1 MPNNIGQLS
10 SSRKNNNAIPQTPK
24 STGKQSRKR
33 KAIMTPLQRAM
44 SSPALMSMTPMNLDD
59 EDGEQRRL
67 QNRSSIVL
75 KEIDTDFGNYSDDVL
90 HPWTKLILL
99 EELGTAWSWFVL
111 LLPYAFMILAVILD
125 GDSQLKN
132 TTVGP
137 LHGNNT
143 CANVV
148 NGSMPSAFDM
158 SVKGYFPVPFRFESV
173 ASSGACSYPFEL
185 REGVGL
191 LAHGLSSQFNSTV
204 LSSTTSSSLPSGKS
218 SIVDGRYRHLMS
230 HGSAFTSGVISDVP
244 ATSQSLQ
251 GIAKFNDL
259 SNEAVAMVAR
269 GSVLVSAIVFQRQRP
284 PGEIAP
290 AQPVLGQ
297 INERSNA
304 SISSDVQRWSPV
316 LILNPKQLDMFCT
329 LRRKRHDT
337 STTSIDPSE
346 PIRWDCTSRHIVD
359 AFFALP
365 NTAVLI
371 GGDLRVDVL
380 LSYRE
385 ARTSA
390 WINEELAP
398 TAISDDYFSY
408 DSIGEAT
415 LSDAQKLLSKAD
427 ASLGHKALLA
437 EISIKSTYTLE
448 HESSTYENVVE
459 ITRIIAFIITVAF
472 LCYWCLSMIAIC
484 EDGTNQNDAVNLLQR
499 FKQKLHHMWKETNE
513 SYFWWESPWVTFPER
528 YYLQLLIL
536 CLMLLQNPLLSYAY
550 FHPSLYSST
559 KFRCFADSLSG
570 ISIQGVLFLWLTLVH
585 GLRYHTAELNRRRFD
600 QYRRVSQLRQATK
613 HIKPPSE
620 VGDDRWAQV
629 KWYYKEYGDF
639 HGGGAEISMALRHK
653 HDTRSDSFLEFIFPK
668 VTLLII
674 GVISTVTAAVY
685 RFPVSEMTVMT
696 PTTAAYLNPDRFSH
710 DSKVYVISSVVQ
722 FIVIEIWCVFIVY
735 TSFVTA
741 ERLRREPFLSTRP
754 AQLSFRVL
762 SGILFLGVGFS
773 FTLFS
778 ISTMKLLHNT
788 GDSDL
793 SENGI
798 VYDTSLAGTG
808 ESWDS
813 RADFLFRILRL
824 ATSQS
829 PYVGTASNIGP
840 GKILYATAC
849 SLVAAFIFLPS
860 SHFRTSSR
868 ENQSTDESSEFP
880 GKSNEMLAI
889 KDRRIQGRD
898 KRFVVALA
906 RNSHTWRVF
915 PLPIRSHSLMSQH
928 TLKEQLNMVG
938 TFQLD
943 GSFNMHRF
951 KFGRGTIYKGKY
963 MPVFCIELA
972 CWLLEAS
979 WQTYYSSTE
988 YSLDEW
994 APGKLNID
1002 PMGLKVDHF
1011 IDDDESDTHAFVA
1024 SNISE
1029 QVEGEEDS
1037 IIVIAFRGT
1046 ASMSNI
1052 ATDLTFSQVP
1062 LHEKVMSDSPAFSI
1076 RPGEEV
1082 TVADSAWDMDEATPI
1097 TIVQDILLN
1106 RSASYE
1112 PPSDQ
1117 DQATLLPAAVS
1128 HGAKAVIRATP
1139 MARQALPCVHEGF
1152 QQCYMK
1158 VRQQLIEAILSVMKR
1173 QVDKAVERSR
1183 YAGNA
1188 NEPITLPKIYLTGHS
1203 LGGCLSQILALDLAS
1218 NIEIVIE
1225 QSSGTHEISFKQ
1237 SLSSLDIDEE
1247 AQSHNG
1253 DFVDARQHQD
1263 DLPKKVIRLRPPIAV
1278 YTFGQ
1283 PRVGNVAFK
1292 TIYKQRVPHTYRVVT
1307 EGDAFTSMPT
1317 LGPLCSGIYRHAGL
1331 EVLLEEGCTGNIL
1344 VGPTVVETLLRFTKV
1359 RTSVLA
1365 HSLERY
1371 RESLESALGSDD
1383 LREYYRGH
1391 GGKVRHNDQEHY
1403 LGSNGATLPSWVTQ
1417 VKRSRRS

>member
-1 MPNNIGQLS
+1 MSFESACLS
-10 SSRKNNNAIPQTPK
+10 HHS
-24 STGKQSRKR
+24 
-33 KAIMTPLQRAM
+33 
-44 SSPALMSMTPMNLDD
+44 
-59 EDGEQRRL
+59 
-67 QNRSSIVL
+67 
-75 KEIDTDFGNYSDDVL
+75 Y
-90 HPWTKLILL
+90 
-99 EELGTAWSWFVL
+99 
-111 LLPYAFMILAVILD
+111 VICAA
-125 GDSQLKN
+125 Q
-132 TTVGP
+132 P
-137 LHGNNT
+137 LH
-143 CANVV
+143 
-148 NGSMPSAFDM
+148 
-158 SVKGYFPVPFRFESV
+158 
-173 ASSGACSYPFEL
+173 
-185 REGVGL
+185 
-191 LAHGLSSQFNSTV
+191 
-204 LSSTTSSSLPSGKS
+204 
-218 SIVDGRYRHLMS
+218 
-230 HGSAFTSGVISDVP
+230 
-244 ATSQSLQ
+244 
-251 GIAKFNDL
+251 
-259 SNEAVAMVAR
+259 
-269 GSVLVSAIVFQRQRP
+269 
-284 PGEIAP
+284 
-290 AQPVLGQ
+290 
-297 INERSNA
+297 
-304 SISSDVQRWSPV
+304 
-316 LILNPKQLDMFCT
+316 
-329 LRRKRHDT
+329 
-337 STTSIDPSE
+337 
-346 PIRWDCTSRHIVD
+346 
-359 AFFALP
+359 LP
-365 NTAVLI
+365 N
-371 GGDLRVDVL
+371 
-380 LSYRE
+380 
-385 ARTSA
+385 
-390 WINEELAP
+390 P
-398 TAISDDYFSY
+398 IS
-408 DSIGEAT
+408 
-415 LSDAQKLLSKAD
+415 
-427 ASLGHKALLA
+427 
-437 EISIKSTYTLE
+437 
-448 HESSTYENVVE
+448 
-459 ITRIIAFIITVAF
+459 
-472 LCYWCLSMIAIC
+472 
-484 EDGTNQNDAVNLLQR
+484 
-499 FKQKLHHMWKETNE
+499 
-513 SYFWWESPWVTFPER
+513 
-528 YYLQLLIL
+528 
-536 CLMLLQNPLLSYAY
+536 
-550 FHPSLYSST
+550 
-559 KFRCFADSLSG
+559 
-570 ISIQGVLFLWLTLVH
+570 
-585 GLRYHTAELNRRRFD
+585 TAELNRRRFD

-639 HGGGAEISMALRHK
+639 HGGGAAISMALRHK

-685 RFPVSEMTVMT
+685 RFPVSEMAVMT

-778 ISTMKLLHNT
+778 ISTMKLLHYT
-788 GDSDL
+788 GHSDL
-793 SENGI
+793 SEDGI
-798 VYDTSLAGTG
+798 VYDTSLTGTG

-860 SHFRTSSR
+860 SHFRTSNR
-868 ENQSTDESSEFP
+868 EDQSEDESSEIP
-880 GKSNEMLAI
+880 GKSKQMLAI
-889 KDRRIQGRD
+889 KDRRLQGRD

-928 TLKEQLNMVG
+928 TLKEQLNIVG

-943 GSFNMHRF
+943 GYFNAHMY
-951 KFGRGTIYKGKY
+951 KFGRGAIYKGKY

-979 WQTYYSSTE
+979 WQTYYSPTE
-988 YSLDEW
+988 YSYDEW
-994 APGKLNID
+994 APGKLNIE

-1037 IIVIAFRGT
+1037 IIVVAFRGT

-1076 RPGEEV
+1076 RPGEQ
-1082 TVADSAWDMDEATPI
+1082 VAVAESAWDMDEATPI

-1117 DQATLLPAAVS
+1117 EQATLLPAAVS

-1152 QQCYMK
+1152 QQSYMK

-1173 QVDKAVERSR
+1173 QVDKAIERSR
-1183 YAGNA
+1183 YAG

-1225 QSSGTHEISFKQ
+1225 QPSGTGVAAHEISFKQ

-1247 AQSHNG
+1247 AQSDNG
-1253 DFVDARQHQD
+1253 DFFDARRHQD

-1292 TIYKQRVPHTYRVVT
+1292 TLYKQRVPHTYRVVT

-1359 RTSVLA
+1359 RTSVAA

-1391 GGKVRHNDQEHY
+1391 GGKVRHNDQGHY
-1403 LGSNGATLPSWVTQ
+1403 LGSNGAALPSWVTH
-1417 VKRSRRS
+1417 VKRSRRG